1 VRLSFDCAILVS
13 DEGRLNI
20 EGQGSKQGS
29 HVPTTSTRLLQRA
42 VEVRPDEVRAL
53 LLGFV
58 YYFFVLSS
66 YYVIRPIRDE
76 IGVAGGVE
84 NLPWMFTGTL
94 IAMLVVN
101 ALFAA
106 LVAKFSRRR
115 FIPIAYR
122 FFICSLLLFFV
133 LLAALP
139 TEQQMWV
146 GRSFYIWTSV
156 FNLFVVS
163 VFWAF
168 MADVFSTDQGKRLFG
183 FISIGGTLGAIV
195 GAALTATLVQRIG
208 PIKLLLISAVL
219 LELSAQ
225 CVRLFPTAFEGSR
238 DHLRRAQAAEAP
250 IGGGIWS
257 GIAHDLRS
265 PYLLGIC
272 AYMLLYAITSTL
284 LYFQQASIAATSF
297 TDRAARTAF
306 FAQIDLLVNVLTI
319 FVQAFLT
326 GRLLKA
332 LGVGVTLAI
341 LPALSVIGFTTM
353 GTVPVL
359 SLLVIFLVL
368 RRAGNFALARPA
380 REVLFTVVSR
390 EDKYKA
396 KSFIDT
402 FIYRAG
408 DQIGA
413 WSFPAMGWMGLSM
426 AGISFVAA
434 PIAAV
439 WFFISLWLG
448 RKQVSMTRE
457 RQLADAILDR
467 SQVATSV
474 PELAH
479 AARGPQADLP

>member
-1 VRLSFDCAILVS
+1 MNTRPGFW
-13 DEGRLNI
+13 
-20 EGQGSKQGS
+20 
-29 HVPTTSTRLLQRA
+29 TRLLRRA
-42 VEVRPDEVRAL
+42 VDVKPDEVRAL
-53 LLGFV
+53 VLGFI
-58 YYFFVLSS
+58 YYFFILSS
-66 YYVIRPIRDE
+66 YYIIRPIRDDM
-76 IGVAGGVE
+76 GVAGGVE

-94 IAMLVVN
+94 IAMLIAN

-122 FFICSLLLFFV
+122 FFIANLLIFFV
-133 LLAALP
+133 LLTAVSK
-139 TEQQMWV
+139 ENQIWV

-183 FISIGGTLGAIV
+183 FLSVGGTLGGIV
-195 GAALTATLVQRIG
+195 GAAVTVTLVQRIG
-208 PIKLLLISAVL
+208 PIYLLLISAVL

-225 CVRLFPTAFEGSR
+225 CVRLFPTAFNGSR
-238 DHLRRAQAAEAP
+238 DYLRRERVAAEAP

-257 GIAHDLRS
+257 GIIHDLRS

-272 AYMLLYAITSTL
+272 AYMLLYAVTSTF
-284 LYFQQASIAATSF
+284 LYFQQADLAAKAF
-297 TDRAARTAF
+297 TDRAARTSF

-326 GRLLKA
+326 GRLLKW
-332 LGVGVTLAI
+332 LGVGMTLAL
-341 LPALSVIGFTTM
+341 LPALSVVGFTGM
-353 GTVPVL
+353 GMAPTL
-359 SLLVIFLVL
+359 SLLVVFLTL
-368 RRAGNFALARPA
+368 RRAGNFAIARPA

-413 WSFPAMGWMGLSM
+413 WSFPAMGLLGLGLT
-426 AGISFVAA
+426 GISFVAA
-434 PIAAV
+434 PLAAL
-439 WFFISLWLG
+439 WLLISLWLG
-448 RKQVSMTRE
+448 RKQVAMTRKH
-457 RQLADAILDR
+457 QPAPSTPATPLA
-467 SQVATSV
+467 T
-474 PELAH
+474 PELAE
-479 AARGPQADLP
+479 GG